1 MVSTTN
7 QNLLNK
13 ENCKTVLIKK
23 NFITKTPEITRGTG
37 VKNCEN
43 WRKIYQN
50 ESKLKAYQ

>member
-23 NFITKTPEITRGTG
+23 KFISKTPEITRGTG